1 MRGMEIL
8 SNMGC
13 DIRILQLDGDAKD
26 PDEYIIKYGSGRF
39 EKCVENAI
47 SLVEFKVKTLK
58 KDMKIQTTS
67 DKIKFLNEIVKI
79 LSKVDNSI
87 EREIYID
94 RISKEYGISKEA
106 IYAEA
111 NKVFNNTKQ
120 GINILQRPIGIKR
133 KDKKVSSEE
142 INEGLLKRENIIIS
156 LLINPEINAY
166 EQISKR
172 MNPED
177 FKLEINKKIVSILYE
192 HFEKGNSNTNIL
204 DCFTEEELVNHITSI
219 MADDFEITNNEKAI
233 EDLLKLHEKEKM
245 IDEKLKIVR
254 MLEREDIDIEKRE
267 ELERNLSDLIIKIA
281 KMK

>member
-13 DIRILQLDGDAKD
+13 DIRILQLDEEVKD
-26 PDEYIIKYGSGRF
+26 PDEYVIKYGSGRF
-39 EKCVENAI
+39 ERCVENAI

-58 KDMKIQTTS
+58 KDLTIQTAS

-87 EREIYID
+87 EKEIYID

-111 NKVFNNTKQ
+111 NKMFNNTSQ
-120 GINILQRPIGIKR
+120 GIKILQRPIGIK
-133 KDKKVSSEE
+133 KQDKKENGYKISEA
-142 INEGLLKRENIIIS
+142 LLKRENMIIS
-156 LLINPEINAY
+156 LLINTEINTY
-166 EQISKR
+166 EQISKKIK
-172 MNPED
+172 PED
-177 FKLEINKKIVSILYE
+177 FKLPANQKIASILYE

-204 DCFTEEELVNHITSI
+204 NLFKEDELISHITSI

-233 EDLLKLHEKEKM
+233 EDLLRLYEKEKM
-245 IDEKLKIVR
+245 IDEKLKIVK
-254 MLEREDIDIEKRE
+254 MLEDENIDNDEKSKLEE
-267 ELERNLSDLIIKIA
+267 ELSGLIIKIA

>member
-13 DIRILQLDGDAKD
+13 DIRILQLDGEAKD
-26 PDEYIIKYGSGRF
+26 PDEYVIKYGSGRF

-58 KDMKIQTTS
+58 KDMKIQTAS

-111 NKVFNNTKQ
+111 NKVFNNTNQ
-120 GINILQRPIGIKR
+120 GIKILQRPIGIK
-133 KDKKVSSEE
+133 KQDKKANGEE
-142 INEGLLKRENIIIS
+142 ISEGLLKRENMIIS

-172 MNPED
+172 IKPED
-177 FKLEINKKIVSILYE
+177 FKLETNKKIASILYE

-204 DCFTEEELVNHITSI
+204 DWFTEEELVNHITSI

-245 IDEKLKIVR
+245 IDEKLKIVK
-254 MLEREDIDIEKRE
+254 MLEAEDLEKEKRE
-267 ELERNLSDLIIKIA
+267 ELESMLSNLIIKIA